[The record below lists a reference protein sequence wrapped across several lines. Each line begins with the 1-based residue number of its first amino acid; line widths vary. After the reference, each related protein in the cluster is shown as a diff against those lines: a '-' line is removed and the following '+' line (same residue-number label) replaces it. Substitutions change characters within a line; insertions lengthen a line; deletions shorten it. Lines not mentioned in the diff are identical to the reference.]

1 MNKFINILLMLIS
14 FPTMVIAIFVGYDL
28 PIEFLKTS
36 GAQLPYRFEI
46 FLVLGIIFSIIIV
59 RRSVRR
65 WMGVKMVS
73 QTEKFKWNEA
83 MGEGRKKQV
92 YLYQS
97 LEALLMT
104 FAGLSLYAICP
115 EAWIPTAALL
125 FGSFD
130 NLLFLFMGKGKNIYR
145 IGLTSKAIVVADR
158 DVKVLYFSG
167 LRKVTIHQQTVF
179 FDYIKDLQMTFP
191 LNCID
196 IKDRTN
202 FKNSLE
208 AQLDRDKV
216 FFSDNIKDM

>member
-14 FPTMVIAIFVGYDL
+14 FPTMVITIFVGYDL
-28 PIEFLKTS
+28 PIEFLRTS
-36 GAQLPYRFEI
+36 GAQLPFRFEI
-46 FLVLGIIFSIIIV
+46 LLSFGILFYMIIV

-73 QTEKFKWNEA
+73 KVDMFKWNEA
-83 MGEGRKKQV
+83 MGNGRKKQV

-97 LEALLMT
+97 LEAALMT
-104 FAGLSLYAICP
+104 FAGLSLYSISHEAIVP
-115 EAWIPTAALL
+115 ASAML
-125 FGSFD
+125 FGALD
-130 NLLFLFMGKGKNIYR
+130 NMVFLFMGQQKNIYR
-145 IGLTSKAIVVADR
+145 IGLTSKAVIGADR
-158 DVKVLYFSG
+158 DVKVLYFTG

-196 IKDRTN
+196 LKDRTA
-202 FKNSLE
+202 FKNTLE

-216 FFSDNIKDM
+216 FFSDNVKAM

>member
-1 MNKFINILLMLIS
+1 MNKFINVILLFLAI
-14 FPTMVIAIFVGYDL
+14 PTMVLSIFVGMNL

-36 GAQLPYRFEI
+36 GAQLPYSFEI
-46 FLVLGIIFSIIIV
+46 FLTLGILFFVIIL

-73 QTEKFKWNEA
+73 NTEKYKWNEA
-83 MGEGRKKQV
+83 MGEDRKKRV

-104 FAGLSLYAICP
+104 FAALSLYTVCKDAWLPACAFMFGAI
-115 EAWIPTAALL
+115 
-125 FGSFD
+125 D
-130 NLLFLFMGKGKNIYR
+130 NIIFMFMGMQKNIYR

-158 DVKVLYFSG
+158 DVKVVYFSG

-179 FDYIKDLQMTFP
+179 FDYIKDLQCTFP

-196 IKDRTN
+196 EKDRTN

-208 AQLDRDKV
+208 AQLDREKV
-216 FFSDNIKDM
+216 FFSDSIKNM